1 MTAEPAL
8 KLVETE
14 EVETKALTIVDQAKA
29 VVVKDAATYT
39 AAGALWKDIR
49 DMMKEVAETF
59 DPIIEAAHRSHKKAL
74 EQKAKFYKPL
84 EDAQKSI
91 KSLMSAYDAEQER
104 IRREEEARLAEIRR
118 KEEEARRAE
127 ELRILEEERKAEEER
142 LLQAAAEAE
151 KNGDKAQA
159 EDLLQT
165 AEERAQ
171 EAAQTAAEI
180 QAAPVYVPPVVVPRA
195 TPKLAGG
202 PVYQVK
208 WACEVTDIRKLC
220 MAVVNG
226 ASTEYVMGLEKDK
239 ATGKISSP
247 ALNKMA
253 VALKD
258 TMSVP
263 GCKAWSRRV

>member
-39 AAGALWKDIR
+39 AAGSLWKEIR

-104 IRREEEARLAEIRR
+104 IRKAEQDRLAEIAR
-118 KEEEARRAE
+118 KEEEARIAE

-142 LLQAAAEAE
+142 LMQAAIEAE
-151 KNGDKAQA
+151 KNGNKAQA
-159 EDLLQT
+159 EELINV
-165 AEERAQ
+165 AEERSQ
-171 EAAQTAAEI
+171 EAAQAAAEI
-180 QAAPVYVPPVVVPRA
+180 KAAPVYVPPVVVPKA

-202 PVYQVK
+202 PVYQTRWK
-208 WACEVTDIRKLC
+208 HQ
-220 MAVVNG
+220 VVNLMDL
-226 ASTEYVMGLEKDK
+226 VK
-239 ATGKISSP
+239 
-247 ALNKMA
+247 A
-253 VALKD
+253 VASGRAPINALQANDVFLGQQARSLKEH
-258 TMSVP
+258 MNIP
-263 GCKAWSRRV
+263 GVRAYAERV